1 MNWLSFLVGAL
12 AGWLV
17 GWLIDVVFCRPRRK
31 GVEADLNARLVDLER
46 ESAVLRA
53 RIADGGDV
61 TLRDS
66 VPVAEMDALRV
77 RLAGATSELAAMKDL
92 QVDLDNARGELAEL
106 RHERAGMQDLQV
118 RFDDANAEIASLRAR
133 LAGAADLEAE
143 LDAARAQLAARV
155 PDIEL
160 PDADSAFRTDTP
172 ELDLDFSA
180 PVIAPDVDFVSPL
193 PTVRADKPDDLTLI
207 EGIGPKING
216 LLIQNGIFTFA
227 QLAETGLE
235 RLKAILSSGGPR
247 FAIADPG
254 TWAEQARMARDGE
267 WDALR
272 RFQEALKGGRE

>member
-17 GWLIDVVFCRPRRK
+17 GWLIDIVFCRARRARA
-31 GVEADLNARLVDLER
+31 EADLNARLVDLER

-53 RIADGGDV
+53 RLADGGDV
-61 TLRDS
+61 KLRDGKS
-66 VPVAEMDALRV
+66 TADLDALRIQ
-77 RLAGATSELAAMKDL
+77 LAGATSELAAMKDV
-92 QVDLDNARGELAEL
+92 QADLDNARVELAEL

-118 RFDDANAEIASLRAR
+118 RFDEANAEITSLRAR

-143 LDAARAQLAARV
+143 LDAVQAQLAARV

-160 PDADSAFRTDTP
+160 PDADSAFRTGTP
-172 ELDLDFSA
+172 ELDLDFAA
-180 PVIAPDVDFVSPL
+180 PAVAHDVEFVSPV

-207 EGIGPKING
+207 EGIGPKINA

-227 QLAETGLE
+227 QLAEAGLE
-235 RLKAILSSGGPR
+235 RLQAILSSGGPR

-254 TWAEQARMARDGE
+254 TWADQARMARDGE
-267 WDALR
+267 WDALE
-272 RFQEALKGGRE
+272 RFQESLKGGRE